1 MNRTRAFRKAVIAV
15 MILVM
20 PAMTFFSFD
29 ALMRGRARVASTL
42 AGISSPTYAPAL
54 GARFSAVGERL
65 RGIRAEPAPPPTP
78 ERPLP
83 AEVRVPIL
91 VYHNVRPP
99 VAKRL
104 SAYEAAYDMTPAQFE
119 AQMRHLKDGGYSST
133 SLDAVYRAL
142 TEGASLPEKPV
153 VITIDDGRANQYEN
167 AVPLLEKY
175 GFTAT
180 YFVFTNAIDREGYL
194 SAAQINALAASG
206 NEFCSHSR
214 YHPYLTKSSDKEL
227 IAEIAGSKSAL
238 EKTLGAEVRCFGYPF
253 GLSDGRVTNA
263 VRDAGYA
270 FARGLR
276 HGVTHRPD
284 DIFDMKAHIV
294 TGDLARFK
302 TIVETE

>member
-1 MNRTRAFRKAVIAV
+1 

-29 ALMRGRARVASTL
+29 ALMRGRARVASTQ

-54 GARFSAVGERL
+54 GARLSAVGERL
-65 RGIRAEPAPPPTP
+65 RGTREEPAPPPPPVP
-78 ERPLP
+78 EKPLP
-83 AEVRVPIL
+83 EEVRVPIL

-119 AQMRHLKDGGYSST
+119 AQMRYLKDGGYSTT

-142 TEGASLPEKPV
+142 TEGTPLPEKPV
-153 VITIDDGRANQYEN
+153 VVTIDDGRANQYEN
-167 AVPLLEKY
+167 AVPVLERY

-180 YFVFTNAIDREGYL
+180 YFVFTNAIDREGYF
-194 SAAQINALAASG
+194 SEAQIDALAAVG

-214 YHPYLTKSSDKEL
+214 YHPYLTKSTDEDL
-227 IAEIAGSKSAL
+227 VAEIVGSKKTL
-238 EKTLGAEVRCFGYPF
+238 EEKLGAEVRCFGYPF
-253 GLSDGRVTNA
+253 GLSDERVTSA
-263 VRDAGYA
+263 VRDAGYS

-276 HGVTHRPD
+276 HGVAHRRED
-284 DIFDMKAHIV
+284 LLDMHAYIV
-294 TGDLARFK
+294 TGDFSQFK
-302 TIVETE
+302 SIMENR